1 MELDI
6 HGRVKGLDKWFYII
20 TGVPLILI
28 AVIIISYEYKIRKF
42 SRKLG
47 KTLDNI
53 ISGEQ
58 INYLITKET
67 LEDKLNHK
75 LKRLSEMTENIAAQ
89 AQKEKDEL
97 KSLLGD
103 ISHQIKTP
111 IANIK
116 MYNNI
121 LIEREVSKEKQ
132 QEFLKLSNLQIEKLD
147 FLMQSMIKMSRLEN
161 GVIQLQPDKQFVIP
175 TIANVLSEINE
186 KVERKDIDIHVQCNE
201 NITAFFDA
209 RWTEEAIFNVLDN
222 AVKYTNDKG
231 EIVIEV
237 EKLEM
242 YIAIHISDNGIGI
255 SEEEQALIF
264 KRFYRSVRVR
274 DEEGVGIG
282 LALTREIISKQQGFI
297 KVKSIIQQGTTF
309 SIYLQKS
316 NLSKS

>member
-1 MELDI
+1 MELGI
-6 HGRVKGLDKWFYII
+6 HGRVRGLDKWFYII
-20 TGVPLILI
+20 IGVPLILI
-28 AVIIISYEYKIRKF
+28 VAIIISYEYKIRKF

-58 INYLITKET
+58 IDYLITKET

-75 LKRLSEMTENIAAQ
+75 LKRLSEITENKAAQ

-121 LIEREVSKEKQ
+121 LIEREVSREKQ

-161 GVIQLQPDKQFVIP
+161 GVIQLQPAKQFVTP
-175 TIANVLSEINE
+175 TIANVLAEINE
-186 KVERKDIDIHVQCNE
+186 KAERKDIDIHVRCNE

-222 AVKYTNDKG
+222 AVKYTNDKR

-255 SEEEQALIF
+255 SDEEQALIF

-309 SIYLQKS
+309 SIYLQRS

>member
-1 MELDI
+1 
-6 HGRVKGLDKWFYII
+6 VKGLDKYFYII
-20 TGVPLILI
+20 IGVPFILI
-28 AVIIISYEYKIRKF
+28 IAIIVSYEYKIRKF

-58 INYLITKET
+58 VDYLITKET

-75 LKRLSEMTENIAAQ
+75 LKRLSEITENKAAQ

-103 ISHQIKTP
+103 ISHQIRTP

-161 GVIQLQPDKQFVIP
+161 GVIQLQPDKQVVMT
-175 TIANVLSEINE
+175 TIANVLAEINE
-186 KVERKDIDIHVQCNE
+186 KAERKDIDIHVRCNE

-309 SIYLQKS
+309 SIYLQRS